1 VSVAGFTP
9 IMRGMDTN
17 IKSYMQDV
25 GRAAREAS
33 RVIGAASSATKSA
46 ALKAIAEAV
55 DHARKE
61 IKQANAQDMQ
71 AAQSN
76 AIDQPLIE
84 RLLLDDKGIDQM
96 IEGLLQ
102 VDALKDPVG
111 EMSDFSFRPS
121 GIQIGKMR
129 VPLGVIGMIYESRP
143 NVTVDAAS
151 LSLKSGNACI
161 LRGGSEAF
169 HSNQAIAKCVVAGLE
184 TAGLPSACVQLIN
197 TTDRAAVGE
206 LIQLDNYVDVIVP
219 RGGKSLIDRIS
230 KEATIPVIKH
240 LDGICHV
247 FIDADVDAD
256 MAKSIAF
263 NSKVEKYAVCNALET
278 LLIHEESAAEILPA
292 LAEQYVN
299 AGVELRGCELA
310 RSIAQMTP
318 ATEQDWETEYLGPIL
333 AIKIVADL
341 DAAIAHINEY
351 GSQHTDVI
359 VTQSFANSRRF
370 IAEVDSASVMINAS
384 TQFADGFEYGLGAE
398 VGISTDKIH
407 ARGPVGLEGLTSQKY
422 VVFGNGEIR
431 NR

>member
-9 IMRGMDTN
+9 IMPGMNTN
-17 IKSYMQDV
+17 IKSYMQGV

-278 LLIHEESAAEILPA
+278 LLIHEQSAAKILPA

-310 RSIAQMTP
+310 RSIAPMTP

-333 AIKIVADL
+333 AIKIVVDL
-341 DAAIAHINEY
+341 NAAIAHINEY